1 MLKRGISLGLLCIT
15 GHVYSANITVNTTE
29 DVVKADAQ
37 CSLREAI
44 EYVNQGMPEVGYNG
58 CGGKD
63 ASSVIELTGKSEYKI
78 NSQLTISKSLL
89 IRSIYDN
96 TAIDSLLG
104 KNNAV
109 IKMAGKDRIF
119 LIDRTLAPGFDKLTS
134 IDKASLITASF
145 NEITLNGCDQ
155 TSCADQGGLI
165 FNKENLSIQ
174 YGQLL
179 NGKARQGGAIYN
191 AGAYT
196 ENKPLSSVG
205 ITNSL
210 LRGNTANQGGVIYSV
225 MPQFIV
231 TSSVVRD
238 NEVSNADA
246 SLFESEKAFDE
257 KTSGS
262 IGSAS
267 GRGIINTTLFNN
279 KGYTIKVMD
288 GMMVNNI
295 TMVMNTKG
303 LIVNAPFKNA
313 YVVNSILAKNG
324 TEDCHVIAGA
334 EADKISNNLYSAGCI
349 GTASQSVGN
358 ANLIAG
364 TSVEGKCDVNSD
376 GLLCPFAESE
386 KTILG
391 YFRPRLLTTYQTL
404 ADSLIVNKGP
414 QTGSSLMSCISADQR
429 GLARVNSFDL
439 CDRGAIELVVD
450 QTTAS
455 LVGQDIFYGEVAKFT
470 LADQLQDGDLITPT
484 QCKTLMGSELDPQGK
499 AWLPGCLKIVQT
511 NTPSKGSLN
520 ITQEGDITYTP
531 NGNWHGS
538 DEFNILVVTT
548 TTRFNDSKNPYI
560 EVSARVAQN
569 PPNTF
574 EDKKI
579 KTSGGGTGIFA
590 LLGLIGLVGCR
601 RFKK

>member
-15 GHVYSANITVNTTE
+15 GHAYSANITVNTTE

-44 EYVNQGMPEVGYNG
+44 EYINQGMPEAGYNG

-63 ASSVIELTGKSEYKI
+63 ASNTIELVGKSEYKI
-78 NSQLTISKSLL
+78 NSQLTIAKSLA
-89 IRSIYDN
+89 IKSTYNN

-119 LIDRTLAPGFDKLTS
+119 LIDRTLAAGFDKEKDQDNLIS
-134 IDKASLITASF
+134 VSL

-155 TSCADQGGLI
+155 DSCADQGGLI
-165 FNKENLSIQ
+165 FNNDNLLIQ

-210 LRGNTANQGGVIYSV
+210 LRSNKANQGAVIYSV
-225 MPQFIV
+225 MPQFII

-238 NEVSNADA
+238 NEVTNADA
-246 SLFESEKAFDE
+246 SLFESERAFDE
-257 KTSGS
+257 KTSNA
-262 IGSAS
+262 IGTTS
-267 GRGIINTTLFNN
+267 GRGIINTTLFSN

-303 LIVNAPFKNA
+303 LIINAPFKQA

-324 TEDCHVIAGA
+324 SEDCHIIAGA
-334 EADKISNNLYSAGCI
+334 DASKISNNLYSVGCEGAASSLL
-349 GTASQSVGN
+349 GT
-358 ANLIAG
+358 ANLIASS
-364 TSVEGKCDVNSD
+364 SVDGKCDVNSD
-376 GLLCPFAESE
+376 GLLCPFIESE

-391 YFRPRLLTTYQTL
+391 YFRPRLLTTYKTL

-414 QTGSSLMSCISADQR
+414 QTGSSLMSCIAADQR
-429 GLARVNSFDL
+429 GLARPSNPEL

-450 QTTAS
+450 QTTTAS
-455 LVGQDIFYGEVAKFT
+455 VGQDIFYGETAKFT
-470 LADQLQDGDLITPT
+470 LADQLQDGDLITPA
-484 QCKTLMGSELDPQGK
+484 QCKIIMGSELDPQGK
-499 AWLPGCLKIVQT
+499 AWLSGCLKIVQT
-511 NTPSKGSLN
+511 NTPSKGTLS
-520 ITQEGDITYTP
+520 ITEEGAVTYVP

-538 DEFNILVVTT
+538 DEFKILVITT

-560 EVSARVAQN
+560 EIPAKVVQD

-574 EDKKI
+574 ENKKV
-579 KTSGGGTGIFA
+579 KVSGGSAGIFT
-590 LLGLIGLVGCR
+590 LLGLIGLIGFR
-601 RFKK
+601 RLKK

>member
-15 GHVYSANITVNTTE
+15 GHAYSANITVNTTE

-44 EYVNQGMPEVGYNG
+44 TYINQGMPEAGYNG

-63 ASSVIELTGKSEYKI
+63 ASSIIELVGKSEYKI
-78 NSQLTISKSLL
+78 NSQLTISKPLL
-89 IRSIYDN
+89 IKSVYEN
-96 TAIDSLLG
+96 AAIDSLLG

-119 LIDRTLAPGFDKLTS
+119 LIDRTLAPNFDQVT
-134 IDKASLITASF
+134 DKDSLITASL

-155 TSCADQGGLI
+155 DSCADQGGLI
-165 FNKENLSIQ
+165 FNKENILLQ
-174 YGQLL
+174 YAQLL

-196 ENKPLSSVG
+196 ESKPLSSVG
-205 ITNSL
+205 VTNSL

-231 TSSVVRD
+231 TNSVVRD
-238 NEVSNADA
+238 NEVKNADA
-246 SLFESEKAFDE
+246 SLFESEQAFDE
-257 KTSGS
+257 KTSNN
-262 IGSAS
+262 IGTTS
-267 GRGIINTTLFNN
+267 GRGMINTTMFSN

-303 LIVNAPFKNA
+303 LIINAPFKNA

-324 TEDCHVIAGA
+324 TEDCRVIAGA
-334 EADKISNNLYSAGCI
+334 EANKISNNLYSVGCAGSASQLI
-349 GTASQSVGN
+349 GT

-376 GLLCPFAESE
+376 GLLCPFAESD

-391 YFRPRLLTTYQTL
+391 YFRPRLLTNYTTL

-414 QTGSSLMSCISADQR
+414 QTGSDLMSCITADQR
-429 GLARVNSFDL
+429 GLSRPGSVEL

-450 QTTAS
+450 KTTTTS
-455 LVGQDIFYGEVAKFT
+455 VGKDILYGEIAKFT
-470 LADQLQDGDLITPT
+470 LADQLQDGDLITPA
-484 QCKTLMGSELDPQGK
+484 QCKVIMGSELDPQGK
-499 AWLPGCLKIVQT
+499 TWLPGCLKVVQT
-511 NTPSKGSLN
+511 NTPSKGALS
-520 ITQEGDITYTP
+520 ITQEGDITYVP
-531 NGNWHGS
+531 NGNWHGA

-548 TTRFNDSKNPYI
+548 TTRFNDSRNPYI
-560 EVSARVAQN
+560 EVPAKVVQD

-574 EDKKI
+574 EDKKV
-579 KTSGGGTGIFA
+579 KTSGGSTGIFA
-590 LLGLIGLVGCR
+590 LLGLIGLVGFR

>member
-15 GHVYSANITVNTTE
+15 GHAYSANITVKTTE

-37 CSLREAI
+37 RSLREAI
-44 EYVNQGMPEVGYNG
+44 TYINQGMPEAGYNG

-63 ASSVIELTGKSEYKI
+63 ASSIIELVGKSEYKI
-78 NSQLTISKSLL
+78 NSQLTISKPLL
-89 IRSIYDN
+89 IKSVYEN
-96 TAIDSLLG
+96 AAIDSLLG

-119 LIDRTLAPGFDKLTS
+119 LIDRTLAPNFDQVT
-134 IDKASLITASF
+134 DKDSLITASL

-155 TSCADQGGLI
+155 DSCADQGGLI
-165 FNKENLSIQ
+165 FNKENILLQ
-174 YGQLL
+174 YAQLL

-196 ENKPLSSVG
+196 ESKPLSSVG
-205 ITNSL
+205 VTNSL

-231 TSSVVRD
+231 TNSVVRD
-238 NEVSNADA
+238 NEVKNADA
-246 SLFESEKAFDE
+246 SLFESEQAFDE
-257 KTSGS
+257 KTSNN
-262 IGSAS
+262 IGTTS
-267 GRGIINTTLFNN
+267 GRGMINTTMFSN

-303 LIVNAPFKNA
+303 LIINAPFKNA

-324 TEDCHVIAGA
+324 TEDCRVIAGA
-334 EADKISNNLYSAGCI
+334 EANKISNNLYSVGCAGSASQLI
-349 GTASQSVGN
+349 GT

-376 GLLCPFAESE
+376 GLLCPFAESD

-391 YFRPRLLTTYQTL
+391 YFRPRLLTNYTTL

-414 QTGSSLMSCISADQR
+414 QTGSDLMSCITADQR
-429 GLARVNSFDL
+429 GLSRPGSVEL

-450 QTTAS
+450 KTTTTS
-455 LVGQDIFYGEVAKFT
+455 VGKDIFYGEIAKFT
-470 LADQLQDGDLITPT
+470 LADQLQDGDLITPA
-484 QCKTLMGSELDPQGK
+484 QCKVIMGSELDPQGK
-499 AWLPGCLKIVQT
+499 TWLPGCLKVVQT
-511 NTPSKGSLN
+511 NTPSKGALS
-520 ITQEGDITYTP
+520 ITQEGDITYVP
-531 NGNWHGS
+531 NGNWHGA

-548 TTRFNDSKNPYI
+548 TTRFNDSRNPYI
-560 EVSARVAQN
+560 EVPAKVVQD

-574 EDKKI
+574 EDKKV
-579 KTSGGGTGIFA
+579 KTSGGSTGIFA
-590 LLGLIGLVGCR
+590 LLGLIGLVGFR